1 MTQPPDGS
9 SAPAH
14 SESGPTGP
22 EPALSEPAL
31 SEPALHPPARDLVRK
46 RRRSYAAPDTGR
58 RHHIGS
64 APEAVPLH
72 TAAGVDVTRVTAWQL
87 ADRTP
92 AQLTAQQGS
101 TASAMR
107 AAAEALD
114 FEAAARLRDE
124 LTAVEE
130 EINRRA
136 ARPADPHDLESDQDD
151 DQPTSSGAA
160 E

>member
-1 MTQPPDGS
+1 MTQPPDEPQAGP
-9 SAPAH
+9 SA
-14 SESGPTGP
+14 SGP
-22 EPALSEPAL
+22 

-92 AQLTAQQGS
+92 AQLTAQHGS

-107 AAAEALD
+107 SAAEALD
-114 FEAAARLRDE
+114 FETAARLRDE
-124 LTAVEE
+124 LTAIED
-130 EINRRA
+130 EISRRA
-136 ARPADPHDLESDQDD
+136 AGPADPADPAGPADRDSGQGDD
-151 DQPTSSGAA
+151 RPTSSGSA